1 MLFFSK
7 LSILLTCLV
16 GLVPVMTGAQNI
28 DFENLPAGTVVNAQ
42 YAPRGVI
49 FFGAYIETNSNAH
62 SGTRVLRSIPPTAE
76 VFTPGPLLM
85 TFTSP
90 QTRVAFFAGNFP
102 DGIGK
107 GTLKVFDSAGTLVG
121 QDGPKAVPSN
131 SFNAFFEVRSQTPK
145 IVRAE
150 FQIDGSALEL
160 IDDLIVEGNVATLPN
175 EPPKVTITNPTE
187 GAVYPEKSVMIRGTV
202 TGDSVLD
209 NIDLQ
214 VTMGLPSDS
223 TAPPSV
229 NTVSLSGTGA
239 SRTFSLNYGVLTGP
253 YTITAVAT
261 NTANLQGTA
270 TVHFRS
276 LPVLSPLYDPNFTG
290 RVIVPS
296 NADWD
301 LSGLAR
307 IPLRSGVALIGER
320 GPLGA
325 RPRLFTNDKAE
336 GYRLIELI
344 GNDVRTNGRER
355 DARQKKCSD
364 HHAAIHS
371 AP

>member
-1 MLFFSK
+1 MSIFSTAMF
-7 LSILLTCLV
+7 L
-16 GLVPVMTGAQNI
+16 
-28 DFENLPAGTVVNAQ
+28 E
-42 YAPRGVI
+42 PR
-49 FFGAYIETNSNAH
+49 Y
-62 SGTRVLRSIPPTAE
+62 R
-76 VFTPGPLLM
+76 
-85 TFTSP
+85 
-90 QTRVAFFAGNFP
+90 
-102 DGIGK
+102 
-107 GTLKVFDSAGTLVG
+107 
-121 QDGPKAVPSN
+121 
-131 SFNAFFEVRSQTPK
+131 
-145 IVRAE
+145 
-150 FQIDGSALEL
+150 
-160 IDDLIVEGNVATLPN
+160 
-175 EPPKVTITNPTE
+175 
-187 GAVYPEKSVMIRGTV
+187 VMIRGTV

-270 TVHFRS
+270 TVHFSS
-276 LPVLSPLYDPNFTG
+276 LPDAIRVLSPKQLLFTLYDPNFTG

-325 RPRLFTNDKAE
+325 RPRLFTNYKAE
-336 GYRLIELI
+336 GYPLFELI
-344 GNDVRTNGRER
+344 GNDVRVEGIHFQGLANGSRSSSQPYVTAIEVVEDPGRQTAAGSSSPTTSSTNGP
-355 DARQKKCSD
+355 
-364 HHAAIHS
+364 AA
-371 AP
+371 A